1 MEELKS
7 HSEAHW
13 NTRTRRKFNALV
25 DIVNS
30 LVEDSEQV
38 VAVPF
43 YPFAELLTEENV
55 DEILPEEEETRYD
68 TRLLQGMALGNLY
81 VTNVK
86 VG

>member
-1 MEELKS
+1 MRAKY
-7 HSEAHW
+7 
-13 NTRTRRKFNALV
+13 NALV
-25 DIVNS
+25 DIVAA

-43 YPFAELLTEENV
+43 YPFAELLTEDNV
-55 DEILPEEEETRYD
+55 DDIIPEGEENRYD
-68 TRLLQGMALGNLY
+68 TRLLEGMALGSLY

>member
-1 MEELKS
+1 MDQLIS
-7 HSEAHW
+7 VNEAHW
-13 NTRTRRKFNALV
+13 GTRMRHKYNALIE
-25 DIVNS
+25 IVRA

-43 YPFAELLTEENV
+43 YPFAEILTEENI
-55 DEILPEEEETRYD
+55 DEIIPEGEENRYD
-68 TRLLQGMALGNLY
+68 TRLLEGMALGSLY

>member
-7 HSEAHW
+7 HSEAYW
-13 NTRTRRKFNALV
+13 NKKTRRKYNALV
-25 DIVNS
+25 EIVSS

-38 VAVPF
+38 VATPF

-55 DEILPEEEETRYD
+55 DEILPEDQETRYD
-68 TRLLQGMALGNLY
+68 TRLLQGMALGSLY
-81 VTNVK
+81 VSNVK